1 MNRIQISGNVGREP
15 ELKYSQAA
23 MAILKFSVADTSGRD
38 DKKKTIWHSVTAFG
52 DLAEHAAVS
61 LGKGTRVVVEGKL
74 TEDTY
79 TNKDGVEVTRMQ
91 VLADDISLS
100 LRFGG
105 IERIEQPGPT
115 IPAGLVPEEPF

>member
-1 MNRIQISGNVGREP
+1 M
-15 ELKYSQAA
+15 
-23 MAILKFSVADTSGRD
+23 
-38 DKKKTIWHSVTAFG
+38 
-52 DLAEHAAVS
+52 S

-100 LRFGG
+100 IRFGG
-105 IERIEQPGPT
+105 IERIEA
-115 IPAGLVPEEPF
+115 PAPQEEEAPF

>member
-15 ELKYSQAA
+15 ELKYSQSA

-38 DKKKTIWHSVTAFG
+38 DKKKTIWHNITAFG

-100 LRFGG
+100 IRFGG
-105 IERIEQPGPT
+105 IERVEA
-115 IPAGLVPEEPF
+115 PAPHEEEAPF